1 MDRMEDRLNA
11 LLAEY
16 REACP
21 DPEPSAQFMPQLWQR
36 IEANRNAAASLWL
49 RRWAEVWVVASITL
63 AIVMGAFLIPRYQTP
78 PAYQAAYIDV
88 LAAADSA
95 ADTPGDVA
103 VVPASETE

>member
-1 MDRMEDRLNA
+1 MDQMEDRLNA

-16 REACP
+16 RDACP
-21 DPEPSAQFMPQLWQR
+21 DPEPDAQFTPRLWQR
-36 IEANRNAAASLWL
+36 IEARRNANVSLWF

-63 AIVMGAFLIPRYQTP
+63 VIVMGAFLIPRYQTP

-95 ADTPGDVA
+95 ADSGNDA
-103 VVPASETE
+103 AILAGETE